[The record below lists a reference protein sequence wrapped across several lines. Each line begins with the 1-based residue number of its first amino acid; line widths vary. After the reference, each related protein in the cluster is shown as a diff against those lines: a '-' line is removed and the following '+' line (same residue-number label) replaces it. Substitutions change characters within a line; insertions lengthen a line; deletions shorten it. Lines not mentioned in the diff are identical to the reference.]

1 MRLEDGIPVRCNA
14 ILPSWLQGVRTT
26 ASPLPLGGCPACLE
40 LFTILPLS
48 ARVLL
53 VDGQN
58 HFHEFDID
66 TLDLRRAQQGACCHS
81 PPHRA
86 LPNVIKFARVRH
98 AKLSHFCPVKES

>member
-1 MRLEDGIPVRCNA
+1 MAAPRLE
-14 ILPSWLQGVRTT
+14 LLY
-26 ASPLPLGGCPACLE
+26 SP
-40 LFTILPLS
+40 ILPLS

-58 HFHEFDID
+58 HFNKLDID
-66 TLDLRRAQQGACCHS
+66 TFDLRRAQQGAYCHS

-86 LPNVIKFARVRH
+86 LPNVIKLARVHH